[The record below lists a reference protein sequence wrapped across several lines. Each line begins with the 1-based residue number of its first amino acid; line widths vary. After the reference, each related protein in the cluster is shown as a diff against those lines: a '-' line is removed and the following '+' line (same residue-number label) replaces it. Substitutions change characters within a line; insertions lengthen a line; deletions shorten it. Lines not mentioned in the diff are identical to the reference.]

1 MQHISTCRIKTLT
14 CNAARARV
22 CCKFLL
28 RAGELS
34 CVKSQSKLLDEVRTS
49 RRMPSPETAR
59 MIRRAAHVSQTRMA
73 CELGVDR
80 ITLYRWESGLAQPR
94 SAARAKW
101 AALLDELQREL
112 AA

>member
-1 MQHISTCRIKTLT
+1 
-14 CNAARARV
+14 
-22 CCKFLL
+22 
-28 RAGELS
+28 
-34 CVKSQSKLLDEVRTS
+34 
-49 RRMPSPETAR
+49 

-80 ITLYRWESGLAQPR
+80 ITLYRWESGLARPR